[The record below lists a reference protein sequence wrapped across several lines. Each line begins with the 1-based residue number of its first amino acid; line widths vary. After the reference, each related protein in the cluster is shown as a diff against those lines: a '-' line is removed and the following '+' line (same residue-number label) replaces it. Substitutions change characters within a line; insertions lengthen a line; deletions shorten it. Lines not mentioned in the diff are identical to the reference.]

1 MRGCLGSPANLC
13 SYGVF
18 TLRNVIEYL
27 ETNAEF
33 IPDKIAVA
41 YRDDRYS
48 FRELMLTAR
57 CLASSIP
64 TGMKNQPVGV
74 FTDRSADAVML
85 CLAVLYSG
93 NYYIPIDPELPA
105 KKLQAIL
112 DDAKPRILLGSAQ
125 VEAVLDTVTFDG
137 VYLTRSAATDNPCPL
152 PDTGGDDPLYMIYT
166 SGSTGKPKGVLK
178 SHSAEISF
186 LEAYC
191 RTFEFGPDEIIG
203 NQTPFFFDAAGKDL
217 YLMLKTGATL
227 EIIPTE
233 LFAMPPM
240 LVEYLNERRITFIS
254 WVPTALS
261 IVAQLRTF
269 SFVLPET
276 LKKVFF
282 VGEVM
287 PMKHLN
293 YWRRMLPELRY
304 VNLYGSTEIAGIC
317 AWYEVSG
324 TYDDADSLPM
334 GKPLCNCEIFLLDGD
349 QTVAEPDRVGELY
362 LVSPALALEYY
373 NDPEKTE
380 ASFQMRDFGNG
391 PVRCFKTGDLA
402 RYDSEGNL
410 VFAARTDYQIKHMGH
425 RIELGEIETVAGALP
440 GVERCCCL
448 YDTKK
453 GRIVLFCQTAADAQ
467 TLTGKEI
474 RQMLRPRLSAYMLPA
489 KVHLL
494 PEMPLNAN
502 GKIDRQRLREA
513 LS

>member
-1 MRGCLGSPANLC
+1 M
-13 SYGVF
+13 
-18 TLRNVIEYL
+18 RNVLDYL
-27 ETNAEF
+27 ESVAAKT
-33 IPDKIAVA
+33 PDKIAVA
-41 YRDDRYS
+41 YRDTHCS
-48 FRELMLTAR
+48 FLELSLSARRMAAAIPPMLH
-57 CLASSIP
+57 
-64 TGMKNQPVGV
+64 NQPIGV
-74 FTDRSADAVML
+74 FTDRSIEAVML

-93 NYYIPIDPELPA
+93 NFYIPIDPELPA

-112 DDAKPRILLGSAQ
+112 DDARPGVLLGSAQ
-125 VEAVLDTVTFDG
+125 AEELLDRVQYDG
-137 VYLTRSAATDNPCPL
+137 VYLTRSALADTPRPL

-191 RTFEFGPDEIIG
+191 ETFKFGPDEIIG

-240 LVEYLNERRITFIS
+240 LVEYLNERRVTFIS

-261 IVAQLRTF
+261 IVAQLKTF
-269 SFVLPET
+269 SFVKPET

-293 YWRRMLPELRY
+293 YWRKMLPELRY

-324 TYDDADSLPM
+324 TFDDAESLPM
-334 GKPLCNCEIFLLDGD
+334 GKPLSNCEIYLMDGE
-349 QTVAEPDRVGELY
+349 QIVSEPDRVGELY

-373 NDPEKTE
+373 NDPEKT
-380 ASFQMRDFGNG
+380 AAGFQTRDFGAG

-402 RYDSEGNL
+402 RYDAEGNL
-410 VFAARTDYQIKHMGH
+410 VFASRTDYQIKHMGH
-425 RIELGEIETVAGALP
+425 RIELGEIEAVAGALP

-453 GRIVLFCQTAADAQ
+453 SRIVLFCQTAADAQ
-467 TLTGKEI
+467 ALTGKEI

-502 GKIDRQRLREA
+502 GKIDRQRLKEA
-513 LS
+513 L